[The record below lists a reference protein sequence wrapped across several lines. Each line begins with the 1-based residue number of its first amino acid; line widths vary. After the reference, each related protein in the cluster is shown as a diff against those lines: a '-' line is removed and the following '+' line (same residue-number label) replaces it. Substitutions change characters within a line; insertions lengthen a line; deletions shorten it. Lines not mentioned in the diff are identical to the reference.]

1 MKAAIY
7 FNFLLA
13 LFLKVEVV
21 LFGVGCYAVSMK
33 NEVATKHKVEGDT
46 VSDKYTITYVGSALQ
61 RIERLTEAYNLSK
74 EEIIGLGIIA
84 LERLE
89 KDGVVGLRNK
99 I

>member
-1 MKAAIY
+1 MA
-7 FNFLLA
+7 
-13 LFLKVEVV
+13 VV
-21 LFGVGCYAVSMK
+21 LFGVVCYAVSMENK
-33 NEVATKHKVEGDT
+33 VTTKEYKTKEGVAGD
-46 VSDKYTITYVGSALQ
+46 DEYTITYVGSALQ